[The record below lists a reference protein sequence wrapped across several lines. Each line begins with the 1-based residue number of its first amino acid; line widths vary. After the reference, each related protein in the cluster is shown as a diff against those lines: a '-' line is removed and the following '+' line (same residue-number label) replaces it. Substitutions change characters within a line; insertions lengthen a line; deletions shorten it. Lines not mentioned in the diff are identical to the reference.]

1 MPLFTL
7 KTVPKARLHRVDPE
21 SFGALKVRER
31 DHIQQALKEA
41 PEFIDQGLMV
51 LTEEFSEWEGANR
64 RIDLLCLDL
73 RLNLVVVELKRT
85 DDGGHMELQALRY
98 AAMVSSMTFDKAVA
112 THAKFLQR
120 EGVAEDAEQ
129 RIRDFLGKPDEDLE
143 LTDNVRIVLLA
154 ADFSREVTST
164 VLWLIKRG
172 VDVKCMR
179 MVPARIAGEIVVDI
193 HQIIP
198 LPIAEEYQIAIR
210 EKIQRR
216 ERAEASGRDLTKYEI
231 QTSEGLKTGLA
242 KRRFVLE
249 LISEAV
255 RRGVTPQQII
265 DSAPARQSNIF
276 VEAEG
281 TLTGAAVMALHP
293 TKEPR
298 RYFCEEG
305 QVFHADGKTYVLSKM
320 WGQSTEPV
328 AEAITRLLPPGTLI
342 WKALD
347 ADAA

>member
-7 KTVPKARLHRVDPE
+7 KTAPKASLHRVDVE

-41 PEFIDQGLMV
+41 PEFLEQGLMV
-51 LTEEFSEWEGANR
+51 LTEEFSDWEGANR

-73 RLNLVVVELKRT
+73 NLNLVVVELKRS
-85 DDGGHMELQALRY
+85 DDGGHIELQALRY

-112 THAKFLQR
+112 THAKFLQK
-120 EGVAEDAEQ
+120 EGIAEDAEH
-129 RIRDFLGKPDEDLE
+129 RIRDFLGRPDEELE
-143 LTDNVRIVLLA
+143 LTDNVRIVLLS
-154 ADFSREVTST
+154 ADFSKEVTST

-172 VDVKCMR
+172 VDIKCMR

-198 LPIAEEYQIAIR
+198 LPLAEEYQIAIR

-231 QTSEGLKTGLA
+231 HTSQGVKTGLP
-242 KRRFVLE
+242 KRRFMLE

-255 RRGVTPQQII
+255 RHGVTPRQII
-265 DSAPARQSNIF
+265 EAAPSRQSNMF
-276 VEAEG
+276 AEAEG
-281 TLTGAAVMALHP
+281 ALSGADAMALHP
-293 TKEPR
+293 TKEAK
-298 RYFCEEG
+298 RYFCEDG
-305 QVFHADGKTYVLSKM
+305 QVFHANGKTYVLSKM
-320 WGQSTEPV
+320 WGTSTEPV
-328 AEAITRLLPPGTLI
+328 AEAITSLLPPGTLR

-347 ADAA
+347 ADTA